1 MRVLGAASWIAITV
15 YSPAAGAVIAGVSS
29 SGFSTLMAS
38 ADETVR
44 KQVQEVVN
52 NDAQQFYQNGT
63 VTLSLRRAIN
73 ELQKVDETLTDGD
86 AVDAIVEAVNQ

>member
-1 MRVLGAASWIAITV
+1 MKKSILSLVET
-15 YSPAAGAVIAGVSS
+15 
-29 SGFSTLMAS
+29 
-38 ADETVR
+38 ADEAMR

-63 VTLSLRRAIN
+63 VTLSLRSAIS